1 MADDVLKLVQLQV
14 KAPVSH
20 SAILTMP
27 DVNPSVFDYDF
38 RLEEQLISMLSQESL
53 PHTPRSES
61 VTELK
66 SAESKVSSYHQSGS
80 IGYLEQETRKETQTS
95 KYETMKR
102 DAKKTLAQITAILSN
117 ETGKAK
123 ISISK
128 LAQRFK
134 KL

>member
-1 MADDVLKLVQLQV
+1 MSDDVLKFVQLQV

-20 SAILTMP
+20 SAIFTVP
-27 DVNPSVFDYDF
+27 DANPSVFDYDF
-38 RLEEQLISMLSQESL
+38 RLEEQLISMLSQESVS
-53 PHTPRSES
+53 HTSRPES
-61 VTELK
+61 ITEFK
-66 SAESKVSSYHQSGS
+66 STETKISSYHQSGS

-95 KYETMKR
+95 KYDTLKR
-102 DAKKTLAQITAILSN
+102 DAKKTLAQITTILSN